1 MIHFSIFVIK
11 MDSREFGHRVKS
23 ISMSEF
29 STDEIDTLEQKG
41 GNERGQLN
49 WRKNFNQD
57 LKPDN
62 RNRDKIRNFI
72 QKTYIDK
79 V

>member
-1 MIHFSIFVIK
+1 
-11 MDSREFGHRVKS
+11 
-23 ISMSEF
+23 MSEF